1 MINRRPHTAAFGAW
15 DHQTNQH
22 SIFVIFT
29 AISSNPTHSIIST
42 FFPSPNTKTTNTTK
56 MQLSLLLSLLPLAAA
71 TPGYGGSYGGSDSSS
86 SSSGSGTAAAAQSGT
101 ASAANGVTTIAVG
114 KTALKMEPA
123 DVTVPAG
130 QIIEFHFYNGAH
142 SVAQSAFD
150 SPCQPLNTTGFFS
163 GSQPVTGANAGST
176 VFRVVSTG
184 QPMWYY
190 CATGQH
196 CQRGMVGVIN
206 KPANNAARTLQTYTA
221 GAANAASNV
230 APQSVQGGTI
240 ASMGSEVATGT
251 GTGSNPQRTN
261 AAAGVMSDMRLV
273 GAVVGLAAVVFAL

>member
-1 MINRRPHTAAFGAW
+1 
-15 DHQTNQH
+15 
-22 SIFVIFT
+22 
-29 AISSNPTHSIIST
+29 
-42 FFPSPNTKTTNTTK
+42 

-86 SSSGSGTAAAAQSGT
+86 SGSGTGAAAAQSGT
-101 ASAANGVTTIAVG
+101 ASSASNVQVIAVG

-123 DVTVPAG
+123 DVIVPAG
-130 QIIEFHFYNGAH
+130 NIIEFHFYNGAH

-176 VFRVVSTG
+176 VFRVISTG

-206 KPANNAARTLQTYTA
+206 
-221 GAANAASNV
+221 
-230 APQSVQGGTI
+230 AP
-240 ASMGSEVATGT
+240 
-251 GTGSNPQRTN
+251 
-261 AAAGVMSDMRLV
+261 
-273 GAVVGLAAVVFAL
+273 